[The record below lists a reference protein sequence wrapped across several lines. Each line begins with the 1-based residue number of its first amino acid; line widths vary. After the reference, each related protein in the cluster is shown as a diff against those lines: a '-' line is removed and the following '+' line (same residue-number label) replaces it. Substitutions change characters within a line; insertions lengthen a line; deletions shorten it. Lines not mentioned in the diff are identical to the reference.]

1 MCLATWQLCVNCN
14 KRIQTTAQPRPVRW
28 PWLGAARRY
37 VLELLAI
44 CLCCEWQ
51 QWREQCRHSLL
62 IRRNTPSLC
71 NSTIVPL
78 LIRTTRH
85 MHEVWRAAGQQTGDC
100 IRVGTLGTIISYSY
114 EQQHIASLSPPVPA
128 PGCITWD
135 NWYRAGWS
143 DSVLRILRDCDN
155 ATCGDNNQYSEHS
168 Y

>member
-71 NSTIVPL
+71 NNLIVPL

-85 MHEVWRAAGQQTGDC
+85 THEVWRAAGQQTGDC

-114 EQQHIASLSPPVPA
+114 EQQHCVT
-128 PGCITWD
+128 ITTHKSAD
-135 NWYRAGWS
+135 LVCGARAQ
-143 DSVLRILRDCDN
+143 N
-155 ATCGDNNQYSEHS
+155 QATKLFWFFCEDDGYNETFSAAKW
-168 Y
+168 